1 MDIKEF
7 YQEIQGDFD
16 EACKRML
23 KEEMVT
29 RFVKKFPSDPCIK
42 ELCAAVEEGNID
54 ASFRAVH
61 TMKGVTGNLAFTKLY
76 NAVWKLTEQLR
87 PRLEPADPDLLD
99 NLLRE
104 YDKTIAAIEKIS

>member
-1 MDIKEF
+1 MDIKDF
-7 YQEIQGDFD
+7 YQEIQGDFE

-29 RFVKKFPSDPCIK
+29 RFVKKFPSDTCVRD
-42 ELCAAVEEGNID
+42 LCAAVEDGDID

-61 TMKGVTGNLAFTKLY
+61 TLKGVTGNLAFTKLY

-87 PRLEPADPDLLD
+87 TKLEPADPELLE
-99 NLLRE
+99 NLLAE
-104 YDKTIAAIEKIS
+104 YDKTIAAIEKLS